1 MKSVL
6 ELRLTNSEG
15 VLERVLGCLRQRGF
29 GLCSLEMERSSDTAH
44 FIVRCE
50 VESHRPIEM
59 VCRQLARLFDVQ
71 SVNVQRSEGTAC
83 VEGYILNERSKQ
95 REVSLTV

>member
-1 MKSVL
+1 VL
-6 ELRLTNSEG
+6 ELRLNNSEG
-15 VLERVLGCLRQRGF
+15 VRERVLGCLRQRGF
-29 GLCSLEMERSSDTAH
+29 ELCSLEMERSSDAAQ

-71 SVNVQRSEGTAC
+71 SVKVQHIEGTAL
-83 VEGYILNERSKQ
+83 VEGYVINEKSKQ
-95 REVSLTV
+95 REVCVSV